1 VKKQFAGKK
10 GIGTEHLI
18 VQLLD
23 RVLSLLDKPGMRAV
37 LQASVDWASA
47 FSRTDP
53 TKTVTKIINM
63 GIRPSLVS
71 VLIEFLEDRQMSVKY
86 NGQES
91 SLFPLVG
98 GGPQGSWSGQ
108 AAYIRSSDD
117 NADCVNEED
126 IFKFCDD
133 LSILELILLA
143 NALTEYNFLEH
154 VASDVGVDQRFLS
167 SQINLDTFASWTEV
181 NLMQLKESKNNY
193 ILFTRDKEEFAMRLT
208 VNNKLFERKEYGQ
221 LESGS
226 NQMAAGE
233 NK

>member
-1 VKKQFAGKK
+1 
-10 GIGTEHLI
+10 
-18 VQLLD
+18 
-23 RVLSLLDKPGMRAV
+23 
-37 LQASVDWASA
+37 
-47 FSRTDP
+47 
-53 TKTVTKIINM
+53 M

-71 VLIEFLEDRQMSVKY
+71 VLIEFLENRPMSVKY

-108 AAYIRSSDD
+108 AAYIIASDD

-126 IFKFCDD
+126 RFKFCND

-167 SQINLDTFASWTEV
+167 SQGLETQINLDKIVLWTEE
-181 NLMQLKESKNNY
+181 NLMQLKESKTNY
-193 ILFTRDKEEFAMRLT
+193 ILFTRAKEEFAMRLT
-208 VNNKLFERKEYGQ
+208 VNNKLIEHRLVTNRFLR
-221 LESGS
+221 
-226 NQMAAGE
+226 NP
-233 NK
+233 